1 MITSCLFNPYW
12 WIVFTTGNIII
23 SELRMTLL
31 SMIRWIK
38 REFPLEVQEFQNF
51 LFVSFYFITVAFFFF
66 FFFLLISVLYSCLVE
81 IVNDDQFSYMKLLL
95 LGLLKHKKLA
105 IAQNSFWN
113 AVRFNVYRNFTVL
126 NHTIVRKGRQ
136 QIVTFYKFG

>member
-1 MITSCLFNPYW
+1 MNKKGVSFRSAR
-12 WIVFTTGNIII
+12 I
-23 SELRMTLL
+23 SE
-31 SMIRWIK
+31 
-38 REFPLEVQEFQNF
+38 FPFCII
-51 LFVSFYFITVAFFFF
+51 LFYHGGLFFF

-113 AVRFNVYRNFTVL
+113 AVRFNVYCNFTVL